1 MQFGNFCS
9 NNKVNNNNI
18 VICCMGLLYASL
30 CSEYLA
36 SVLAQKS
43 ASLYLG
49 DIIIIDLSVLRPTL
63 STGSWTVLYG
73 CLSDPDRV
81 GDTSVF

>member
-1 MQFGNFCS
+1 
-9 NNKVNNNNI
+9 
-18 VICCMGLLYASL
+18 MGLLYASL

-73 CLSDPDRV
+73 CLSDPDRGRYLCFLGNKQIKHPV
-81 GDTSVF
+81 YKMNWVVKRTGF